1 MSTLQEKIVRLYK
14 KAATSLPPDV
24 ENALMRSAKAEKDG
38 SASKAS
44 LLAILEN
51 IKIARKTG
59 RPLCQDT
66 GVPVFFVK
74 VPREQ
79 SQVGIQNTII
89 RATRIATEEIP
100 LRPNAVDILSDK
112 NSGDNTGIGFPII
125 YFEEAQENTITIDL
139 MLKGSGCENVSQ
151 IYKLPLEELKAERDL
166 DGVRRC
172 ALDAIHRAQGRACP
186 PYILGIGIGASR
198 DQVTR
203 FAKYQLM
210 RNLEKTNKV
219 KVLSELEKRLLVE
232 INQLGIGP
240 LGLGGKT
247 TAIGVK
253 IGVNHRHPASY
264 FVEVSISCW
273 ADRRARLVWQGKS

>member
-1 MSTLQEKIVRLYK
+1 MSILREEIVKLYK
-14 KAATSLPPDV
+14 QAATSFPQDV
-24 ENALMRSAKAEKDG
+24 ENALKCAVKVEKNGSTAKAAL
-38 SASKAS
+38 S
-44 LLAILEN
+44 AILEN
-51 IKIARKTG
+51 ISIARKTK

-74 VPREQ
+74 VPRKQ
-79 SQVGIQNTII
+79 SQLKLKTII
-89 RATRIATEEIP
+89 IEATRIATEEVP
-100 LRPNAVDILSDK
+100 LRPNAVDIISDR

-125 YFEEAQENTITIDL
+125 YFEESRDSAIKVEL

-151 IYKLPLEELKAERDL
+151 LYKLPFEELKAERDL

-172 ALDAIHRAQGRACP
+172 ALDAIYRAQGRACP

-203 FAKYQLM
+203 LAKYQLM
-210 RNLEKTNKV
+210 RDLGDTNKI
-219 KVLSELEKRLLVE
+219 KVLSEIEKRIFEE
-232 INQLGIGP
+232 INHLGIGP

-247 TAIGVK
+247 TAMGVK

-273 ADRRARLVWQGKS
+273 ADRRAKLIW